1 MSNLIEVKHV
11 SRYFGNYCAVNDLS
25 FNLTKGQ
32 VLGFLGVNGSGKTTT
47 MQMLTGNLALSQGQ
61 ITINGFD
68 IQQQPKLAK
77 RSLGYLPD
85 TPPLYHDLNVS
96 EFLTYCAQL
105 HAIPKHD
112 IPRAIDLV
120 LQRCE
125 LKQVSKRLI
134 ANLSKGFQQ
143 RIGIAQAIIHNP
155 EVIILDE
162 PTVGLDPIQIRE
174 IRHLIKE
181 LGADHSIILS
191 THILN
196 EVQEVCSDVLIMRQG
211 NLLIKERLENLTQ
224 LFSQTSLLIKTN
236 KSINQNILL
245 TIPGISSL
253 ELLTENTLKIEYNPN
268 QDPSQK
274 IAETII
280 LNGWELVEMTPIKKS
295 LEDLFIAY
303 SENSTN

>member
-68 IQQQPKLAK
+68 IQQQPRLAK

-85 TPPLYHDLNVS
+85 TPPLYQDLNVS

-155 EVIILDE
+155 AVIILDE

-196 EVQEVCSDVLIMRQG
+196 EVQEVCSDVLIIREG
-211 NLLIKERLENLTQ
+211 NVLIKESLENLTQ
-224 LFSQTSLLIKTN
+224 SVTKKSLLVKTN
-236 KSINQNILL
+236 KTVEQRILL
-245 TIPGISSL
+245 SISGIYSL
-253 ELLTENTLKIEYNPN
+253 DLLPNNNLKIDYDPN
-268 QDPSQK
+268 QDCSQK

-280 LNGWELVEMTPIKKS
+280 LNGWELVEMTPIKTS

-303 SENSTN
+303 SENSAQ

>member
-68 IQQQPKLAK
+68 IQQQPRLAK

-85 TPPLYHDLNVS
+85 TPPLYQDLNVS

-155 EVIILDE
+155 AVIILDE

-196 EVQEVCSDVLIMRQG
+196 EVQEVCSDVLIIRKG
-211 NLLIKERLENLTQ
+211 NVLIKESLENLTQ
-224 LFSQTSLLIKTN
+224 SVTKKSLLVKTN
-236 KSINQNILL
+236 KTVEQRILL
-245 TIPGISSL
+245 SIPGINSL
-253 ELLTENTLKIEYNPN
+253 DLLPNNNLKIDYDPN
-268 QDPSQK
+268 QDCSQK

-280 LNGWELVEMTPIKKS
+280 LNGWELVEMTPIKTS

-303 SENSTN
+303 SENSVQ

>member
-47 MQMLTGNLALSQGQ
+47 MQMLTGNLAISQGQ

-68 IQQQPKLAK
+68 MQQQPRLAK

-85 TPPLYHDLNVS
+85 TPPLYQDLNVS

-112 IPRAIDLV
+112 ITRAIDLV

-162 PTVGLDPIQIRE
+162 PTVGLDPIQMRE

-181 LGADHSIILS
+181 LGVDHSIILS

-196 EVQEVCSDVLIMRQG
+196 EVQEVCTDVLIIREG
-211 NLLIKERLENLTQ
+211 NVLIKESLENLTQ
-224 LFSQTSLLIKTN
+224 SFTKKSLLVKTN
-236 KSINQNILL
+236 KTVEQRILL
-245 TIPGISSL
+245 SIPGIYSL
-253 ELLTENTLKIEYNPN
+253 DLLPNNNLKIDYDPN
-268 QDPSQK
+268 QDSSQK

-280 LNGWELVEMTPIKKS
+280 LNGWELVEMTPIKTS

-303 SENSTN
+303 SEHSAQ

>member
-68 IQQQPKLAK
+68 IQQQPRLAK

-85 TPPLYHDLNVS
+85 TPPLYQDLNVS

-155 EVIILDE
+155 AVIILDE

-196 EVQEVCSDVLIMRQG
+196 EVQEVCSDVLIIREG
-211 NLLIKERLENLTQ
+211 NVLIKESLENLTQ
-224 LFSQTSLLIKTN
+224 SVTKKSLLVKTN
-236 KSINQNILL
+236 KTVEQRILL
-245 TIPGISSL
+245 SIPGIYSL
-253 ELLTENTLKIEYNPN
+253 DLLPNNNLKIDYDPN
-268 QDPSQK
+268 QDCSQK

-280 LNGWELVEMTPIKKS
+280 LNGWELVEMTPIKTS

-303 SENSTN
+303 SENSAQ